1 MRRGGGPGLRVR
13 RRAVAEAGL
22 VLALLLP
29 ALVPARAEPPTRG
42 SSGRVPPALPV
53 ARLDSLLDASER
65 DGFSGAVLIAS
76 GDSILYERSRGA
88 AARTGIAPGR
98 LAFWL
103 ASDSKQFTATA
114 VMRLAETGRL
124 RVDDSLGRFFPRVPA
139 DKRAIT
145 VHQLLTHTSGLPH
158 AYAADGILDREPA
171 VAAILGLKLKSP
183 PGAGYSYSNDGYTLL
198 AVIVE
203 VASGVPFDRYL
214 ADSLFARAGLEHT
227 GLWGHEDPAT
237 VIAPVPDPSR
247 LRSQRPT
254 IFRDGH
260 SVANWGYRGCTGAW
274 STPRDVHAWIRALR
288 AGRVIGEPALATLLG
303 RHVQVRGDSTGQSYT
318 AYGWGVRVEQGRDV
332 SYGHSGSEDW
342 LGHTSVIRFTPAGEL
357 VVVLANAGEP
367 GGTGWAT
374 IVNRGLRRVLDPD
387 RAAPP

>member
-1 MRRGGGPGLRVR
+1 MDGGGMGRRRVR
-13 RRAVAEAGL
+13 TRAGL

-29 ALVPARAEPPTRG
+29 ALVPARAEPPT
-42 SSGRVPPALPV
+42 GRPDSPHVLPV

-65 DGFSGAVLIAS
+65 DGFSGAVLIAR

-124 RVDDSLGRFFPRVPA
+124 RVEDSLGRFFPRVPP

-158 AYAADGILDREPA
+158 AYAADGIPERDRA
-171 VAAILGLKLKSP
+171 VAAILGLRLRSP

-198 AVIVE
+198 AAIVE
-203 VASGVPFDRYL
+203 AASGLPFDRYL
-214 ADSLFARAGLEHT
+214 TDSLFARAGLGHT

-237 VIAPVPDPSR
+237 RIATVPDPSR
-247 LRSQRPT
+247 LRAQRFT

-274 STPRDVHAWIRALR
+274 STPRDVHAWIQALR
-288 AGRVIGEPALATLLG
+288 SGRVLGERAFGTLLG
-303 RHVQVRGDSTGQSYT
+303 HHVLVREDSTGQSYA
-318 AYGWGVRVEQGRDV
+318 AYGWGVRVEDGRDV
-332 SYGHSGSEDW
+332 SYGHTGSEDW
-342 LGHTSVIRFTPAGEL
+342 LGHTSVIRFTPAGDL
-357 VVVLANAGEP
+357 VVVLANSGEP
-367 GGTGWAT
+367 GGTGWAM
-374 IVNRGLRRVLDPD
+374 IVNRGLRRVLDPG